1 MTSLEPL
8 TLRGSLVTL
17 EPLSHSHHDELVDAV
32 HDGELWNLWYTV
44 VPTPE
49 QMKAEIE
56 RRLAQQAAGSMLPF
70 VNRRNSDGLVLGM
83 TTYMDIDLELPRL
96 EIGSTWNRASASG
109 TGTNAE
115 AKLLLLTHA
124 FEVLGCPAV
133 EFRTH
138 WMNVQSRAAIERLGA
153 KLDGV
158 LRSHRRMA
166 DGSLRDTCV
175 YSIIESEWSQVRAGL
190 RHRLARHLANGAPI
204 QAGGIG

>member
-32 HDGELWNLWYTV
+32 RDGELWNLWYTV

>member
-8 TLRGSLVTL
+8 TLHGSLVTL

-32 HDGELWNLWYTV
+32 RDGELWNLWYTV

-109 TGTNAE
+109 TGTNAD

-138 WMNVQSRAAIERLGA
+138 WMNAQSRAAIERLGA

>member
-1 MTSLEPL
+1 MILMLPT
-8 TLRGSLVTL
+8 TLPGKLVTL
-17 EPLSHSHHDELVDAV
+17 EPLSMRHHDELVEAV
-32 HDGELWNLWYTV
+32 LDGEAWKLWYTV
-44 VPTPE
+44 VPSPE
-49 QMKAEIE
+49 SMRDEVA
-56 RRLAQQAAGSMLPF
+56 RRLELQKQGSMVPWIS
-70 VNRRNSDGLVLGM
+70 RRNSDGMLLGM
-83 TTYMDIDLELPRL
+83 TTFMGVEPELPRL

-109 TGTNAE
+109 TGTNVD

-138 WMNVQSRAAIERLGA
+138 WMNQVSRAAIERLGA

-175 YSIIESEWSQVRAGL
+175 YSIIESEWSQVRSGL
-190 RHRLARHLANGAPI
+190 EFRLAKHLSS
-204 QAGGIG
+204 